1 MNVNLDNYSV
11 NLARFVGHASQYVTA
26 DGGGDATIVRAES
39 VQVGTPGRPDARG
52 FRPVIWNRDLRLA
65 DTNDDKVGGFSALFR
80 SRANKEANNATRELF
95 KSAVAEM
102 FGGEDNIPE
111 NVRAAMKM
119 KDYGKGR
126 PLTAR
131 RILAVKTAIDA
142 AIGNVD
148 YSQFVPAIL
157 KQAKGYS
164 LPIPTGEQFHDLVR
178 TAADYQAATGCRVET
193 AVASLFTISLKTVSK
208 VTDKIRKSVP
218 FEMAVRSFGYDADQ
232 CENLAK
238 AAAFYQRAMR
248 CSIDRAVE
256 SACSPTGVAN
266 RLMNYGGRFMT
277 SAENF
282 RHGVRLIGKFEAWF
296 NEISAT
302 TNNKLLPK
310 KTVSQI
316 NGKLVAFLNQKCIGG
331 FERFVF
337 EDLASNPAFDLT
349 EQDAEKVF
357 GFENNAVTSFIG
369 RGFHE
374 SSTATLLQ
382 MPVEQR
388 RVVFRAAAALC
399 PLAADRSQQLVG
411 PTHKTIFVGRMLKHL
426 DELTALANRNE
437 LTAENVIRTCYPDIV
452 NPRAFTI
459 KVVDDFIAETLVRE
473 NVNDPKD
480 FNTLYF
486 MMANSG
492 ETVDHVI
499 AAYQN
504 HEQLPNVP
512 YLSAYSA
519 GLNAFNGTTE
529 EARAQLMQDLP
540 RFTCYTEE
548 PVGGDDVRLEL
559 ECVRGFN
566 FPEGMPRVEFEGGT
580 VTNAACRA
588 LIDTVETFCGTGNV
602 RQASAVLFS
611 LSQSGLENLN
621 GGLHAYGIDSNEHS
635 PCEYTLSKN
644 AETGA
649 VKIVYSNPEPF
660 PISFN
665 WEVTVDRDGTVTT
678 TPMTV
683 VDERGHA

>member
-1 MNVNLDNYSV
+1 MNVNLDNYSA
-11 NLARFVGHASQYVTA
+11 NLARFVGHASQYATA

-39 VQVGTPGRPDARG
+39 VQVGTAGPRDANG
-52 FRPVIWNRDLRLA
+52 FQTLIWTRDLRLA
-65 DTNDDKVGGFSALFR
+65 DTDGDRAGGFSALFR
-80 SRANKEANNATRELF
+80 SRANKEANDATRELF

-131 RILAVKTAIDA
+131 RIMAVKTAIDA
-142 AIGNVD
+142 AIGDVD
-148 YSQFVPAIL
+148 YGQFVPAIL
-157 KQAKGYS
+157 KQAKAYR
-164 LPIPTGEQFHDLVR
+164 LPVPSGEQFHDLVR
-178 TAADYQAATGCRVET
+178 TAADYQAATGCTVET
-193 AVASLFTISLKTVSK
+193 AATSLFTIPQKMVSML
-208 VTDKIRKSVP
+208 TNKILDSTQ
-218 FEMAVRSFGYDADQ
+218 FQMFVRSFGYDADQ

-248 CSIDRAVE
+248 CSIDRAIK

-266 RLMNYGGRFMT
+266 RLMNYGGRFMAT
-277 SAENF
+277 ADNF
-282 RHGVRLIGKFEAWF
+282 RQGVRLLGKFEAWF

-302 TNNKLLPK
+302 TNNRSLPK

-316 NGKLVAFLNQKCIGG
+316 NGGFGAFLNQKCIGG

-357 GFENNAVTSFIG
+357 GFENNDVTRFIG
-369 RGFHE
+369 RGFYE
-374 SSTATLLQ
+374 ASTATLLQ
-382 MPVEQR
+382 VPVEQR

-399 PLAADRSQQLVG
+399 PLATNQSQQLAG

-459 KVVDDFIAETLVRE
+459 KVVDDFITETLARE
-473 NVNDPKD
+473 NANDPEG
-480 FNTLYF
+480 FATRYF

-492 ETVDHVI
+492 ETIDHVI

-512 YLSAYSA
+512 YLSAYSV
-519 GLNAFNGTTE
+519 GLDAFNGSTE
-529 EARAQLMQDLP
+529 EARKQLMQDLP
-540 RFTCYTEE
+540 RFTNYAEE
-548 PVGGDDVRLEL
+548 HAGGDAVQLER
-559 ECVRGFN
+559 VRGFN
-566 FPEGMPRVEFEGGT
+566 FPEGTPRIQFQGGS
-580 VTNAACRA
+580 VTEAACRA
-588 LIDTVETFCGTGNV
+588 LIDTVEAFCGKGNV
-602 RQASAVLFS
+602 RQASAVLFC
-611 LSQSGLENLN
+611 LSQSGLENLK
-621 GGLHAYGIDSNEHS
+621 GGLHAYGIYSNEHS
-635 PCEYTLSKN
+635 PCEYTLSKD
-644 AETGA
+644 AETGT
-649 VKIVYSNPEPF
+649 VKIVYSNPNPF
-660 PISFN
+660 PIAFN
-665 WEVTVDRDGTVTT
+665 WEVTVDRNGVVTT